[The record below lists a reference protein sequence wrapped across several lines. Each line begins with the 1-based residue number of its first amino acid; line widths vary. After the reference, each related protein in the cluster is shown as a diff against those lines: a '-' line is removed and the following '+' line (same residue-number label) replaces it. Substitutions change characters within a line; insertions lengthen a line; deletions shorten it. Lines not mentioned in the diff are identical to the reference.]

1 VFSFILFILSIL
13 FEFSMNIVVRGTNW
27 IGDAVMTIPALREL
41 RRIFPGAQITLCTRG
56 WAKGIFA
63 DADFIDEILPFDKT
77 NNSFQTVF
85 RQAKIWRE
93 KNFDL
98 AVLFPNSFEAAV
110 LAKLGNVP
118 KRFGYATEKR
128 SFLLTES
135 FPVPRWKNSRHEIFY
150 YLNLIAEIE
159 KTLFGA
165 TKVRENE
172 PLFELQVSEKRRIE
186 AREILQTGGA
196 DSSKKTVAL
205 GVGSTNSRA
214 KRWHAESYARLNDRL
229 QAELNANVILVGAR
243 DEIEVSA
250 EVAAKSRL
258 KPVILTGETDLS
270 QAVAILAEIDL
281 LVANDMGL
289 AHVAP
294 ATGTKTLVIF
304 GPTNDLTTRP
314 IGSEIIR
321 KTVEC
326 SPCMLR
332 DCPIDHR
339 CMTRISPDEVFEI
352 ARKLLN
358 TKPQRTPR
366 ENQTGH
372 TG

>member
-1 VFSFILFILSIL
+1 
-13 FEFSMNIVVRGTNW
+13 MKIVVRGTNW

-41 RRIFPGAQITLCTRG
+41 RRAFAGAHITLCTRG
-56 WAKGIFA
+56 WAEGIFA
-63 DADFIDEILPFDKT
+63 DADFIDEILPFDKA

-98 AVLFPNSFEAAV
+98 AVLFTNSFESAL
-110 LAKLGNVP
+110 LASLGKVP
-118 KRFGYATEKR
+118 RRFGYATEKR

-135 FPVPRWKNSRHEIFY
+135 FPVPAWKNSRHEIFY
-150 YLNLIAEIE
+150 YLNLVGEIE
-159 KTLFGA
+159 KTLSGS
-165 TKVRENE
+165 TKVLENE
-172 PLFELQVSEKRRIE
+172 PRFELKVSEKRRSE
-186 AREILQTGGA
+186 ARKLLENHGVDL
-196 DSSKKTVAL
+196 SKKSVAL

-229 QAELNANVILVGAR
+229 QAELNANVILVGAK
-243 DEIEVSA
+243 DEAEVSD
-250 EVAAKSRL
+250 EVARKAKL
-258 KPVILTGETDLS
+258 KPFVLTGKTDLS
-270 QAVAILAEIDL
+270 QAVAVLSEVDL

-294 ATGTKTLVIF
+294 ACGTKTLVIF
-304 GPTNDLTTRP
+304 GPTNDKTTRP
-314 IGSEIIR
+314 VGSEIIR
-321 KTVEC
+321 KNVEC

-352 ARKLLN
+352 ARKLFN
-358 TKPQRTPR
+358 AKAQGGKGARK
-366 ENQTGH
+366 
-372 TG
+372 

>member
-1 VFSFILFILSIL
+1 
-13 FEFSMNIVVRGTNW
+13 MKIVVRGTNW

-41 RRIFPGAQITLCTRG
+41 RRIFAGAQITLCTRG
-56 WAKGIFA
+56 WAQGIFS

-77 NNSFQTVF
+77 SNSLQTVF

-98 AVLFPNSFEAAV
+98 AVLLPNSFESAV
-110 LAKLGNVP
+110 LSKLGSVP
-118 KRFGYATEKR
+118 QRFGYDTEKR

-135 FPVPRWKNSRHEIFY
+135 FAVPGWKNARHEIFY
-150 YLNLIAEIE
+150 YLNLVAEIE
-159 KTLFGA
+159 KTLFGS
-165 TKVRENE
+165 TKVGENE

-186 AREILQTGGA
+186 ARRILEARGA
-196 DSSKKTVAL
+196 DSSKKIVAL

-229 QAELNANVILVGAR
+229 QSELNANVILVGAK
-243 DEIEVSA
+243 DEIAVSNEVF
-250 EVAAKSRL
+250 EKAKL
-258 KPVILTGETDLS
+258 KPIVLTGETDLS
-270 QAVAILAEIDL
+270 EAVAVLAEVDL

-289 AHVAP
+289 AHVAS

-304 GPTNDLTTRP
+304 GPTNDKTTRP

-352 ARKLLN
+352 AERLLN
-358 TKPQRTPR
+358 TKTQRTQR
-366 ENQTGH
+366 EIQTGW

>member
-1 VFSFILFILSIL
+1 
-13 FEFSMNIVVRGTNW
+13 MRGTNW

-41 RRIFPGAQITLCTRG
+41 RRIFAGAHITLSTRG
-56 WAKGIFA
+56 WAEGIFA
-63 DADFIDEILPFDKT
+63 DADFIDEILPLEKA
-77 NNSFQTVF
+77 NNSFRTVY

-93 KNFDL
+93 RK
-98 AVLFPNSFEAAV
+98 FEAAV
-110 LAKLGNVP
+110 LFTNSFESALLASLAKVP

-135 FPVPRWKNSRHEIFY
+135 FSVPTWKNSRHEIYY
-150 YLNLIAEIE
+150 YLNLVAEIE
-159 KTLFGA
+159 NALSGA
-165 TKVRENE
+165 TKVWENE
-172 PLFELQVSEKRRIE
+172 PLFELRVSEERRTE
-186 AREILQTGGA
+186 ARVILETSGV
-196 DSSKKTVAL
+196 DLSKKTVAL

-229 QAELNANVILVGAR
+229 QTELNANVILVGAA
-243 DEIEVSA
+243 DEAEVSDA
-250 EVAAKSRL
+250 VVEKAKL
-258 KPVILTGETDLS
+258 KPFVLTGKTNLS
-270 QAVAILAEIDL
+270 QAVAVLSEIDL

-304 GPTNDLTTRP
+304 GPTNDKTTRP

-321 KTVEC
+321 KNVEC

-352 ARKLLN
+352 AEKLLN
-358 TKPQRTPR
+358 TKAQGTQKEIQSRLR
-366 ENQTGH
+366 G
-372 TG
+372 

>member
-1 VFSFILFILSIL
+1 
-13 FEFSMNIVVRGTNW
+13 MKIVVRGTNW

-41 RRIFPGAQITLCTRG
+41 RRIFAGAQITLCTRG
-56 WAKGIFA
+56 WAEGIFA

-77 NNSFQTVF
+77 SNSFQTVF

-98 AVLFPNSFEAAV
+98 AVLFPNSFESAV
-110 LAKLGNVP
+110 LAGVGNVP
-118 KRFGYATEKR
+118 QRFGYATEKR
-128 SFLLTES
+128 AFLLTES
-135 FPVPRWKNSRHEIFY
+135 FPVPAWKNARHEIFY
-150 YLNLIAEIE
+150 YLNLVAEIE
-159 KTLFGA
+159 KTLFGS
-165 TKVRENE
+165 TKVGENE
-172 PLFELQVSEKRRIE
+172 PRFELNVSAKRRIE
-186 AREILQTGGA
+186 ARRILEARGA
-196 DSSKKTVAL
+196 DSSKRTVAL

-229 QAELNANVILVGAR
+229 QSELNANVVLVGAK
-243 DEIEVSA
+243 DEIAVSSKVF
-250 EVAAKSRL
+250 EKSRF
-258 KPVILTGETDLS
+258 KPFVLTGETNLS
-270 QAVAILAEIDL
+270 EAVAILAEVDL

-304 GPTNDLTTRP
+304 GPTNDKTTRP

-352 ARKLLN
+352 ARRLLN
-358 TKPQRTPR
+358 AKAQGSEDARK
-366 ENQTGH
+366 
-372 TG
+372 